1 MHLDGGGSVATK
13 RSKAEWTF
21 PGTIIFDNI
30 YAWLLDLQQKKG
42 FAQDMHGILL
52 ILDRAAYAQIPWLC
66 EQDCVSKRRERA
78 GEKSWST
85 NHHQKMRP

>member
-30 YAWLLDLQQKKG
+30 YAWLLDLQQKKKDLHRTCMA
-42 FAQDMHGILL
+42 FF
-52 ILDRAAYAQIPWLC
+52 
-66 EQDCVSKRRERA
+66 
-78 GEKSWST
+78 
-85 NHHQKMRP
+85 